1 MLMRTGWIIVAGSIA
16 LGGCYSGA
24 KVDAAASGMD
34 SSADTDGAQDPADAD
49 GSGTDGADTDGE
61 DADADPGRVTL
72 HRLNRAEY
80 NNTIRDLFYGLD
92 VSPADVFPADDH
104 SFGFDNIA
112 DALNTSPLLVELYE
126 RAADQVLDAAFAAPA
141 GEAARIE
148 AEAIGSD
155 VGAECCGGFWNLSS
169 NGTIEV
175 PVAAETDG
183 EYTVLVRAA
192 GQAGAGPSPNMVVS
206 VDGLE
211 QASFDVVGTAEA
223 AEDHEF
229 QVALDTGAHIVTV
242 EFTNDTFD
250 PDMGI
255 DTNLLVDYVDVE
267 PPAGEGGVF
276 DQLVQCAEAEEGCT
290 DATVRRFAERAWRR
304 PVTDEELA
312 SLVGFVSY
320 AQDDGERWEDGLKL
334 AMKAVLLSPH
344 FTFRVELD
352 PQPQSLEPH
361 LLGDYE
367 LASRLSYFLWSSMPD
382 DALFELA
389 SQGGLNEP
397 GVIEEQVER
406 MLADPKSKALAEN
419 FAGQWLYTRALTE
432 ELVKDPDAYP
442 DFSTM
447 LREDMRT
454 EMELLIAAVIE
465 EGRGLDELFTSKETF
480 INDRLAAYYGLP
492 PVGTDEFVRVSLADS
507 PRRGLLTT
515 GGLMSV
521 LAHPNVTSPV
531 KRGHWVVSQL
541 LCIEPPPPPP
551 DAETT
556 VDPSFDEGPMRERL
570 AKHREDPAC
579 AACHELMDP
588 VGLAFENYDGMGA
601 WRETEGPYDIDP
613 SGTLP
618 IGGDFGDALQM
629 VELIATS
636 DEFSHCVAEK
646 VMLYGL
652 GRGIEKY
659 DEDVIGEAADAFS
672 ESGYQ
677 LQTLLVGL
685 ATSDN
690 FRMRRGEAQ

>member
-1 MLMRTGWIIVAGSIA
+1 MRMRWIIVAGSLA
-16 LGGCYSGA
+16 LGGCYSGVTA
-24 KVDAAASGMD
+24 DAAATGADSTAGTD
-34 SSADTDGAQDPADAD
+34 SSASGEESE
-49 GSGTDGADTDGE
+49 GSGGGSDDSGGE

-92 VSPADVFPADDH
+92 ISPADVFPADDH

-126 RAADQVLDAAFAAPA
+126 RAAGQVLDAAFAAPS
-141 GEAARIE
+141 GEAERIE
-148 AEAIGSD
+148 VESIGSD
-155 VGAECCGGFWNLSS
+155 VGAECCGGFWNLST

-175 PVAAETDG
+175 PVNAEADG
-183 EYTVLVRAA
+183 DYIVVVRAA
-192 GQAGAGPSPNMVVS
+192 GQDGPGPSPNMVVS

-211 QASFDVVGTAEA
+211 QGSFEVTGTAAA
-223 AEDHEF
+223 AEDHE
-229 QVALDTGAHIVTV
+229 VEVTLDAGTHTVTV
-242 EFTNDTFD
+242 EFTNDTYD

-255 DTNLLVDYVDVE
+255 DTNLLVDYVDVL

-276 DQLVQCAEAEEGCT
+276 DQLVQCAEGEAGCT
-290 DATVRRFAERAWRR
+290 DATVRRFGERAWRR
-304 PVTDEELA
+304 PLTDDELA
-312 SLVGFVSY
+312 SLVSFVGA
-320 AQDDGERWEDGLKL
+320 AQDDGESWEDGLKL
-334 AMKAVLLSPH
+334 AMTAVLLSPH

-352 PQPQSLEPH
+352 PEPESLEPH

-397 GVIEEQVER
+397 GVIEAQVER
-406 MLADPKSKALAEN
+406 MLADPKSRALAEN

-432 ELVKDPDAYP
+432 ELVKDPETYP
-442 DFSTM
+442 DFTTV

-480 INDRLAAYYGLP
+480 VNDRLAAYYGLP
-492 PVGTDEFVRVSLADS
+492 PVGTDEFVRVSLEGT
-507 PRRGLLTT
+507 PRRGLLTS

-531 KRGHWVVSQL
+531 KRGHWVVAQL

-588 VGLAFENYDGMGA
+588 VGLAFEHYDGMGA
-601 WRETEGPYDIDP
+601 WREMEGPYDIDP

-618 IGGDFGDALQM
+618 IGGDFEDALQM

-646 VMLYGL
+646 VLLYGL
-652 GRGIEKY
+652 GRGVENY
-659 DEDVIGEAADAFS
+659 DDDIIGEAAEAFS
-672 ESGYQ
+672 ASGYQ
-677 LQTLLVGL
+677 LETLIVGL

>member
-1 MLMRTGWIIVAGSIA
+1 MRWIIGAGSVA
-16 LGGCYSGA
+16 LAGCYTGSA
-24 KVDAAASGMD
+24 VDAASSGAGANAESGPD
-34 SSADTDGAQDPADAD
+34 SGDD
-49 GSGTDGADTDGE
+49 GSGTDGDVPGE
-61 DADADPGRVTL
+61 DAEADPGRVTL

-104 SFGFDNIA
+104 AFGFDNIA
-112 DALNTSPLLVELYE
+112 DALNTSPLLIELYE
-126 RAADQVLDAAFAAPA
+126 RAAEQVLEAAFASPT

-148 AEAIGSD
+148 AEDLGSD
-155 VGAECCGGFWNLSS
+155 VGAACCDGFWNLTS
-169 NGTIEV
+169 NGTVDV
-175 PVAAETDG
+175 PVDAAADG
-183 EYTVLVRAA
+183 AYTLVVRAA
-192 GQAGAGPSPNMVVS
+192 GQSGPGPSPNMVIS
-206 VDGLE
+206 VDGVE
-211 QASFDVVGTAEA
+211 QAAFDVTGTAEA
-223 AEDHEF
+223 AADHE
-229 QVALDTGAHIVTV
+229 VEVTLEAGAHLVSV

-250 PDMGI
+250 PEMGI
-255 DTNLLVDYVDVE
+255 DTNLLIDYVDVL
-267 PPAGEGGVF
+267 PPAGEGGVV
-276 DQLVQCAEAEEGCT
+276 DRLVQCAEGEEGCT
-290 DATVRRFAERAWRR
+290 DATLRRFGERAWRR
-304 PVTDEELA
+304 PMTEDELV
-312 SLVGFVSY
+312 SLVTFVDD
-320 AQDDGERWEDGLKL
+320 AQDDGESWEDGLRL

-352 PQPQSLEPH
+352 PQPESLEPH

-382 DALFELA
+382 DALFAAA
-389 SQGGLNEP
+389 SEGTLNDPEA
-397 GVIEEQVER
+397 IESQVER
-406 MLADPKSKALAEN
+406 MLADPKSRALAEN
-419 FAGQWLYTRALTE
+419 FAGQWLYTRALNE
-432 ELVKDPDAYP
+432 ELVKDPDTYP
-442 DFSTM
+442 DFTTV

-480 INDRLAAYYGLP
+480 VNDRLAAYYGLP
-492 PVGTDEFVRVSLADS
+492 PVGTDEFVRVSLEGT

-531 KRGHWVVSQL
+531 KRGHWVVGQL
-541 LCIEPPPPPP
+541 LCIEAPPPPP

-570 AKHREDPAC
+570 AKHREDPSC
-579 AACHELMDP
+579 ASCHQLMDP

-613 SGTLP
+613 SGNLP

-629 VELIATS
+629 VELIAKS

-652 GRGIEKY
+652 GRGVEGY
-659 DEDVIGEAADAFS
+659 DEDTIGEAADAFAA
-672 ESGYQ
+672 SGYQ

>member
-1 MLMRTGWIIVAGSIA
+1 MRWIIVAGSLA

-24 KVDAAASGMD
+24 QVDAGASGGDSPGGTDSGPDTGPSD
-34 SSADTDGAQDPADAD
+34 SSGDAGD
-49 GSGTDGADTDGE
+49 SDGE
-61 DADADPGRVTL
+61 NADADPGRVTL

-112 DALNTSPLLVELYE
+112 DALNTSPLLIELYE
-126 RAADQVLDAAFAAPA
+126 RAADQVLDAAFAAPT

-155 VGAECCGGFWNLSS
+155 VGAECCGGFWNLNS

-175 PVAAETDG
+175 PVDAEVDG
-183 EYTVLVRAA
+183 DYTVVVRAA
-192 GQAGAGPSPNMVVS
+192 GQAGAGPAPNMVVS
-206 VDGLE
+206 LDGAE
-211 QASFDVVGTAEA
+211 QASFDVTGTAEA
-223 AEDHEF
+223 AEDHTF
-229 QVALDTGAHIVTV
+229 DVTLSAGAHVVTV

-255 DTNLLVDYVDVE
+255 DTNLLVDYVDVL

-276 DQLVQCAEAEEGCT
+276 DQLVQCAEAEDGCT

-304 PVTDEELA
+304 PVTEEELA
-312 SLVGFVSY
+312 SLVTFVGY
-320 AQDDGERWEDGLKL
+320 AQDDGDSWEDGLKL
-334 AMKAVLLSPH
+334 AMKATLLSPH

-352 PQPQSLEPH
+352 PEPLSVEPH

-389 SQGGLNEP
+389 AQGELNEP
-397 GVIEEQVER
+397 RAIEAQVER
-406 MLADPKSKALAEN
+406 MLADPKAKALAEN
-419 FAGQWLYTRALTE
+419 FAGQWLYTRALSE
-432 ELVKDPDAYP
+432 ELVKDPETYP
-442 DFSTM
+442 DFTTA

-465 EGRGLDELFTSKETF
+465 EGRGLDELFTAKETF
-480 INDRLAAYYGLP
+480 VNDRLATYYGLP
-492 PVGTDEFVRVSLADS
+492 PVGTDEFVRVSLEDT

-531 KRGHWVVSQL
+531 KRGHWVVAQL

-570 AKHREDPAC
+570 AKHREDPSC

-588 VGLAFENYDGMGA
+588 VGLAFEHYDGMGA

-618 IGGDFGDALQM
+618 IGGDFSNALEM

-646 VMLYGL
+646 VLLYGL
-652 GRGIEKY
+652 GRGIESY
-659 DEDVIGEAADAFS
+659 DDDVIGEAADAFS
-672 ESGYQ
+672 DSGYR
-677 LQTLLVGL
+677 LETLLVGL

>member
-1 MLMRTGWIIVAGSIA
+1 MRWMIVAGSVA
-16 LGGCYSGA
+16 LGGCYTGA
-24 KVDAAASGMD
+24 TAGATAGGADAAT
-34 SSADTDGAQDPADAD
+34 DTDTGPDTSEED
-49 GSGTDGADTDGE
+49 GSGTDGDGSDGE

-72 HRLNRAEY
+72 HRLNRTEY
-80 NNTIRDLFYGLD
+80 DNTLRDLFYGLD
-92 VSPADVFPADDH
+92 ISPADVFPADDS

-112 DALNTSPLLVELYE
+112 DALNTSPLLIELYE
-126 RAADQVLDAAFAAPA
+126 RAAEQVLDAAFAAPT
-141 GEAARIE
+141 GDTARIE
-148 AEAIGSD
+148 AEGIGSD
-155 VGAECCGGFWNLSS
+155 VGAECCEGFWNLSS
-169 NGTIEV
+169 NGAIEV
-175 PVAAETDG
+175 PVDAEVEGD
-183 EYTVLVRAA
+183 YTLVIRAA
-192 GQAGAGPSPNMVVS
+192 GQAGAGPSPNMLVS
-206 VDGLE
+206 VDGEE
-211 QASFDVVGTAEA
+211 QGSFEVTGTAEA
-223 AEDHEF
+223 AEDHELE
-229 QVALDTGAHIVTV
+229 VTLSAGAHVVTV
-242 EFTNDTFD
+242 AFTNDTFD
-250 PDMGI
+250 PEMGI
-255 DTNLLVDYVDVE
+255 DTNLLVDYVDVL

-276 DQLVQCAEAEEGCT
+276 DQLVQCAESEDGCT
-290 DATVRRFAERAWRR
+290 DATIRRFGERAWRR
-304 PVTDEELA
+304 PITEEELA
-312 SLVGFVSY
+312 SLVNFVDY
-320 AQDDGERWEDGLKL
+320 AQEDGESWEDGLRL

-352 PQPQSLEPH
+352 SEPQSVEPH
-361 LLGDYE
+361 PLGDYE

-382 DALFELA
+382 DALFEAA
-389 SQGGLNEP
+389 SQGTLNDP
-397 GVIEEQVER
+397 AAIEAQVAR
-406 MLADPKSKALAEN
+406 MLADPKSQALAEN
-419 FAGQWLYTRALTE
+419 FAGQWLYTRALTD
-432 ELVKDPDAYP
+432 ELVKDPDTYP
-442 DFSTM
+442 DFSTL

-454 EMELLIAAVIE
+454 EMEMLIASVIE
-465 EGRGLDELFTSKETF
+465 DGRGLDELFTSKETF
-480 INDRLAAYYGLP
+480 VNDRLAAYYGLP
-492 PVGTDEFVRVSLADS
+492 PVGTDEFVRVSLEGT

-556 VDPSFDEGPMRERL
+556 VEPSFDEGPMRDRL

-588 VGLAFENYDGMGA
+588 VGLAFEHYDGMGA
-601 WRETEGPYDIDP
+601 WRDKEGPYDIEV

-618 IGGDFGDALQM
+618 IGGDFVDALQM

-636 DEFSHCVAEK
+636 DEFAHCVTEK

-672 ESGYQ
+672 ASGFQ
-677 LQTLLVGL
+677 FETLITGL